1 MKVNQLFNK
10 HQVISFEVFPPRQK
24 SPSIDFSRIY
34 GTMDAL
40 SQLDPDFVSVTFG
53 AGGSKRQAG
62 TLEIAS
68 LIKSEYGI
76 EPVAHL
82 PASQLTGAEVD
93 ELLDQFAT
101 HGIQNILALRGDIP
115 KSGRVA
121 NDFVH
126 ANDLVAHICA
136 SGHDFNVIGA
146 CYPECHPEATDLNAD
161 IAHLKLKVDA
171 GANQLISQLFFDN
184 QVFYDFVA
192 KCRAAGITVPIEAGI
207 MPVLNQH
214 QIQRMAAMSGVSLP
228 EKFTAMMARY
238 EGNPIAMR
246 DAGIAYAIDQIIDL
260 LVHGVDGIHI
270 YTMDNPTVAARI
282 VQATRSLV
290 RA

>member
-1 MKVNQLFNK
+1 MKVNQLFDQ

-24 SPSIDFSRIY
+24 SPSIDFTRIY

-53 AGGSKRQAG
+53 AGGTKRQAG

-82 PASQLTGAEVD
+82 PASQLTGPAVD
-93 ELLDQFAT
+93 ELLDQFAM
-101 HGIQNILALRGDIP
+101 HGIENILALRGDIP
-115 KSGRVA
+115 KDGRVS
-121 NDFVH
+121 NDFPH
-126 ANDLVAHICA
+126 ANDLVTHICQY
-136 SGHDFNVIGA
+136 GDFNVIGA
-146 CYPECHPEATDLNAD
+146 CYPECHPESVDTADD

-171 GANQLISQLFFDN
+171 GATQLISQLFFDN

-192 KCRAAGITVPIEAGI
+192 NCRQAGITVPIEAGI
-207 MPVLNQH
+207 MPVLNQR
-214 QIQRMAAMSGVSLP
+214 QIERMAKMGGVSLP
-228 EKFTAMMARY
+228 DKFVSMMAHY
-238 EGNPIAMR
+238 ADNPIAMR
-246 DAGIAYAIDQIIDL
+246 DAGIAYAIDQIVDL

-270 YTMDNPTVAARI
+270 YTMDNPTVAKRI
-282 VQATRSLV
+282 VEATRSLV

>member
-1 MKVNQLFNK
+1 M
-10 HQVISFEVFPPRQK
+10 
-24 SPSIDFSRIY
+24 
-34 GTMDAL
+34 
-40 SQLDPDFVSVTFG
+40 SQLDPDFVSITFG

-62 TLEIAS
+62 TLGIAS

-82 PASQLTGAEVD
+82 PASQLTGTEVD
-93 ELLDQFAT
+93 ELLEQFAT

-121 NDFVH
+121 NAFVH
-126 ANDLVAHICA
+126 ANDLVAYIGA

-146 CYPECHPEATDLNAD
+146 CYPECHPEAADLKTD

-192 KCRAAGITVPIEAGI
+192 QCRAAGITVPIEAGI

-214 QIQRMAAMSGVSLP
+214 QIQRMAQMSGVSLP
-228 EKFTAMMARY
+228 EIFTAMMARY
-238 EGNPIAMR
+238 EGNPMAMR
-246 DAGIAYAIDQIIDL
+246 DAGIAYAIDQMIVV
-260 LVHGVDGIHI
+260 LVHGGDGIHI
-270 YTMDNPTVAARI
+270 
-282 VQATRSLV
+282 
-290 RA
+290 

>member
-136 SGHDFNVIGA
+136 SWHDFNVIGA

-214 QIQRMAAMSGVSLP
+214 QIQRMAEMSGVSLP

>member
-1 MKVNQLFNK
+1 MKVNQLFND
-10 HQVISFEVFPPRQK
+10 HQVISFEVFPPRKK
-24 SPSIDFSRIY
+24 SPSIDFTRIY

-82 PASQLTGAEVD
+82 PAAQLTGAEVD

-101 HGIQNILALRGDIP
+101 HGIENVLALRGDIP
-115 KSGRVA
+115 QSGRVS
-121 NDFVH
+121 NDFPH
-126 ANDLVAHICA
+126 ANDLVAHIEA
-136 SGHDFNVIGA
+136 RGDFNVIGA
-146 CYPECHPEATDLNAD
+146 CYPECHPESIDFADD

-171 GANQLISQLFFDN
+171 GATQLISQLFFDN

-192 KCRAAGITVPIEAGI
+192 RCRAANINVPIEAGI
-207 MPVLNQH
+207 MPVLNQR
-214 QIQRMAAMSGVSLP
+214 QIQRMAQMGGVRLP
-228 EKFTAMMARY
+228 AKFVSMMNHY
-238 EGNPIAMR
+238 EGNQIAMR
-246 DAGIAYAIDQIIDL
+246 DAGIAYAIDQIVDL

-270 YTMDNPTVAARI
+270 YTMDNPTVAQRI
-282 VQATRSLV
+282 VQATRTLV

>member
-1 MKVNQLFNK
+1 MKVNQLFNE

-82 PASQLTGAEVD
+82 PASQLTGEQVD
-93 ELLDQFAT
+93 ALLEQFAA

-115 KSGRVA
+115 K
-121 NDFVH
+121 
-126 ANDLVAHICA
+126 
-136 SGHDFNVIGA
+136 
-146 CYPECHPEATDLNAD
+146 
-161 IAHLKLKVDA
+161 
-171 GANQLISQLFFDN
+171 
-184 QVFYDFVA
+184 
-192 KCRAAGITVPIEAGI
+192 
-207 MPVLNQH
+207 
-214 QIQRMAAMSGVSLP
+214 
-228 EKFTAMMARY
+228 
-238 EGNPIAMR
+238 
-246 DAGIAYAIDQIIDL
+246 
-260 LVHGVDGIHI
+260 
-270 YTMDNPTVAARI
+270 
-282 VQATRSLV
+282 
-290 RA
+290 